1 MGIFSRKKEV
11 KQEAPAQENKRRK
24 TRRFTGA
31 MCTVNNRF
39 NVSHAKI
46 NQDLKNDGKQ
56 LIQRARQLAKN
67 NETVASYL
75 NLMLRSVLGNTG
87 FRLNVTAYNDDGLSD
102 RIANQTIQDFWYE
115 YTRSY
120 KKFVSA
126 DEQLNDIDFDRQVIF
141 NFLVDG
147 EVFIRKIKDPKSKFG
162 IRWQII
168 DALEVDYF
176 YNVMPLQAGK
186 PRIAMG
192 IEVND
197 KYKPLAYY
205 IRKDNNSDYYTA
217 GPRVRVPADEIIH
230 IYKHLFPCQVRGFT
244 ALAPILLNLN
254 SVQTYKTAQIN
265 ASILNAAYM
274 GVWTKVNPS
283 AQDAY
288 NDTDEDDISPEGDI
302 ATVVEENVFRFA
314 PQGYDLKSI
323 SSNHPNNNIGTF
335 FKSLLKSISGALGLS
350 YNKLA
355 SDYESTSYSSLRQA
369 NIEDAVTVKELQQF
383 IIDNWKDIQFAEWL
397 KYLLLSDLTNLP
409 YSKIEKFMSHDF
421 QGRNFE
427 YLDPAKEMQ
436 AIQLRLALGL
446 SSPIEEIHQLGKDPV
461 DVLNSWQKWQE
472 MLKDRGL
479 KLSDTMKLLQDDNVD
494 QNANENDQ
502 EQ

>member
-1 MGIFSRKKEV
+1 MLNIFRKKEV
-11 KQEAPAQENKRRK
+11 KQEAPQVEKK
-24 TRRFTGA
+24 KQTRRFTGA
-31 MCTVNNRF
+31 MYTVNNRY
-39 NVSHAKI
+39 NISYAKI
-46 NQDLKNDGKQ
+46 NQDLKNDGIQ
-56 LIQRARQLAKN
+56 LILRARDLAKN
-67 NETVASYL
+67 NETVSSYI
-75 NLMLRSVLGNTG
+75 NLMLRSILGNTG

-102 RIANQTIQDFWYE
+102 RVANQTIQDFWYE

-120 KKFVSA
+120 KKYVSA

-147 EVFIRKIKDPKSKFG
+147 EVFIRKIRDNKSKFG

-168 DALEVDYF
+168 DALEVDYY
-176 YNVMPLQAGK
+176 YNEMPLNSGK

-192 IEVND
+192 VEVND

-205 IRKDNNSDYYTA
+205 IRKDNNTDYYTA
-217 GPRVRVPADEIIH
+217 GERVRVPADEIIH
-230 IYKHLFPCQVRGFT
+230 IYKHLFPGQVRGFT

-254 SVQTYKTAQIN
+254 SLQTYKTAEIN

-274 GVWTKVNPS
+274 GVWTKTNPS
-283 AQDAY
+283 ARNAYQDY
-288 NDTDEDDISPEGDI
+288 PEDEISDEGDI

-323 SSNHPNNNIGTF
+323 SSNHPNNNVQSF
-335 FKSLLKSISGALGLS
+335 FKSLLKGIAGSLGLS

-383 IIDNWKDIQFAEWL
+383 IIDNWKDIEYAEWL
-397 KYLLLSDLTNLP
+397 KFLLLSDLTNLP
-409 YSKIEKFMSHDF
+409 YSKIEKFLSHDF

-494 QNANENDQ
+494 QKPNENDQ